1 MMERDSGRLLQVD
14 IADEL
19 KTSYLDYA
27 MSVIIGRA
35 LPDVRDGLKPVHRRI
50 LYAMYEMGNT
60 HNKPYK
66 KSARVVG
73 DVIGKYHPH
82 GDAPVYDALV
92 RMAQDFS
99 MRYVLVDGHG
109 NFGSIDGD
117 APAAMRYTEVRMAR
131 IAEEMLE
138 DIEKETVEFVPNYDG
153 SLLEPVLLPSR
164 IPQLLLNGS
173 SGIAVGMATNIPPH
187 NLKEVVDALVHLIDH
202 PKCKD
207 SDLFNIVKG
216 PDFPTGGF
224 IVGRKNIIEAYKTGK
239 GSISIRGRATVE
251 KLRGEREA
259 IVITEIP
266 YQVNKA
272 KMLERIAELV
282 KEEKLTGISD
292 IRDESDRDGLRVV
305 IELKKGTDAKILLN
319 QLYKH
324 TQLQI
329 NYGIILL
336 ALINNQPKVM
346 PLREMLQHFIDFRK
360 EVVYRRTKFDLK
372 KAEERAHILE
382 GLKIA
387 VEAIDEIISLIRAS
401 KSPQEAKEKLMSR
414 FKLSEVQA
422 QAILDMKLQKLTKLE
437 REKIIEEYNQTV
449 ELIKELK
456 KILGDEMEILKIIKK
471 ELLEIKE
478 KYGDERRTEIIEE
491 EEDFS
496 IEDLIQEEDMVVTIS
511 HQGYIKRNSLSLYK
525 AQGRGGKG
533 KIGMAVKT
541 EDFAEDVFIASTHEY
556 ILFFTNK
563 GKAYWLKVHEI
574 PQAGRATKGKPI
586 INLISIEEG
595 ERVTAYLPVRNFEE
609 KKNVFMVTKKGIVKK
624 VELSAFSNPR
634 KTGIIAITFE
644 EGDELV
650 DVAITDEKSKVVL
663 FTAKGM
669 TITFKEE
676 DVRAMGRTA
685 KGIRGIKLREGD
697 YVVGLT
703 KVVPGTEV
711 LAVSEMGFG
720 KRTKI
725 EDFRVQ
731 ARGGKGIK
739 GMKITEKTGNV
750 VKVISVK
757 EEDEIILMTTTGK
770 VLRLKV
776 KEIPVQ
782 RRSTQGVRL
791 IKLSGNE
798 KVCGVA
804 KVEEE

>member
-1 MMERDSGRLLQVD
+1 MDKEPTRILTVD
-14 IADEL
+14 IGEEL

-27 MSVIIGRA
+27 MSVIVGRA

-50 LYAMYEMGNT
+50 LYAMYEIGNT

-99 MRYVLVDGHG
+99 MRYPLVDGHG

-117 APAAMRYTEVRMAR
+117 APAAMRYTEVRMTR

-153 SLLEPVLLPSR
+153 SLVEPSLLPSR
-164 IPQLLLNGS
+164 IPQLLLNGA

-187 NLKEVVDALVHLIDH
+187 NLKEIVDALVFLIDN
-202 PKCKD
+202 PKGKD
-207 SDLFNIVKG
+207 SEIFNIIKG
-216 PDFPTGGF
+216 PDLPTGGF
-224 IVGRKNIIEAYKTGK
+224 IVGRKNIIEAYKTGR
-239 GSISIRGRATVE
+239 GSILIRGRASVE
-251 KLRGEREA
+251 KLKGEREA

-292 IRDESDRDGLRVV
+292 IRDESDRDGLRVA
-305 IELKKGTDAKILLN
+305 IELKKGTDPKIILN
-319 QLYKH
+319 QLFKH

-360 EVVYRRTKFDLK
+360 EIVFKRTKFDLK
-372 KAEERAHILE
+372 KAEEKAHILE

-401 KSPQEAKEKLMSR
+401 KSPQEAKEKLITK
-414 FKLSEVQA
+414 FKLSEIQA
-422 QAILDMKLQKLTKLE
+422 QAILDMKLQRLTKLE
-437 REKIIEEYNQTV
+437 REKIIEEYKQTI

-456 KILGDEMEILKIIKK
+456 KILGDEREILKIIKK

-491 EEDFS
+491 AEDFS
-496 IEDLIQEEDMVVTIS
+496 VEDLIQEEDMVVTIS
-511 HQGYIKRNSLSLYK
+511 HQGYIKRNPLSLYR

-533 KIGMAVKT
+533 MIGMSVKT
-541 EDFAEDVFIASTHEY
+541 EDFAEDVFIASTHDY

-586 INLISIEEG
+586 VNLISIEEG
-595 ERVTAYLPVRNFEE
+595 EKVTAYLPVRNFEE
-609 KKNVFMVTKKGIVKK
+609 KKNIFMVTKKGVVKK
-624 VELSAFSNPR
+624 VELKAFSNPR

-644 EGDELV
+644 EGDKLEGV
-650 DVAITDEKSKVVL
+650 SITDENSKIVL

-669 TITFKEE
+669 TIAFKEE
-676 DVRAMGRTA
+676 AVRTMGRTA
-685 KGIRGIKLREGD
+685 KGIRGIKLKEGD

-703 KVVPGTEV
+703 KIVPGTEI
-711 LAVSEMGFG
+711 LAVSEKGFG
-720 KRTKI
+720 KRTRSS
-725 EDFRVQ
+725 DFRIQ
-731 ARGGKGIK
+731 SRGGKGIK

-750 VKVISVK
+750 VKVLSVK
-757 EEDEIILMTTTGK
+757 EDDEIIIMTTSGR
-770 VLRLKV
+770 VLRTKV
-776 KEIPVQ
+776 KEIPLQ
-782 RRSTQGVRL
+782 RRSTQGVRVM
-791 IKLSGNE
+791 KVSQEE
-798 KVCGVA
+798 KVSGLA

>member
-1 MMERDSGRLLQVD
+1 MDREESRLLTVD
-14 IADEL
+14 IGEEL

-27 MSVIIGRA
+27 MSVIVGRA

-138 DIEKETVEFVPNYDG
+138 DIEKETVEFIPNYDG
-153 SLLEPVLLPSR
+153 SLLEPALLPSK

-187 NLKEVVDALVHLIDH
+187 NLKEIVDALVHLIDN

-207 SDLFNIVKG
+207 AELFNIVKG

-239 GSISIRGRATVE
+239 GSISIRGRASVE

-259 IVITEIP
+259 IIVTEIP

-272 KMLERIAELV
+272 KMLEKIAELV
-282 KEEKLTGISD
+282 KEERLTGISD

-346 PLREMLQHFIDFRK
+346 PLREMLQHFINFRK

-372 KAEERAHILE
+372 KAEEKAHILE

-414 FKLSEVQA
+414 FRLSEVQA

-437 REKIIEEYNQTV
+437 REKIIEEYKQTL

-456 KILGDEMEILKIIKK
+456 KILGDEREILKIIKK
-471 ELLEIKE
+471 ELIEIKE

-511 HQGYIKRNSLSLYK
+511 HQGYIKRNPLSLYR

-541 EDFAEDVFIASTHEY
+541 EDFAEDVFIASTHDY

-650 DVAITDEKSKVVL
+650 DVAITDENSKVVL

-676 DVRAMGRTA
+676 DVRTMGRTA
-685 KGIRGIKLREGD
+685 KGIRGIRLKEGD

-703 KVVPGTEV
+703 RIVPGTEI
-711 LAVSEMGFG
+711 LAVSERGFG

-731 ARGGKGIK
+731 SRGGKGIK

-757 EEDEIILMTTTGK
+757 EDDEIIIMTTSGK

-776 KEIPVQ
+776 KEIPIQ

-791 IKLSGNE
+791 IKVSGEE
-798 KVCGVA
+798 KVCGLA
-804 KVEEE
+804 RVEEE

>member
-1 MMERDSGRLLQVD
+1 MERDSGRLLQVD

-511 HQGYIKRNSLSLYK
+511 HQGYIKRNPLSLYK

-541 EDFAEDVFIASTHEY
+541 EDFAEDVFIASTHDY

-663 FTAKGM
+663 FTVKGM

>member
-1 MMERDSGRLLQVD
+1 MKDEGRSLTVD
-14 IADEL
+14 IGEEL

-27 MSVIIGRA
+27 MSVIVGRA

-60 HNKPYK
+60 YNKPYR

-99 MRYVLVDGHG
+99 MRYPLVDGHG

-117 APAAMRYTEVRMAR
+117 APAAMRYTEVRMAQ
-131 IAEEMLE
+131 IASEMLE

-153 SLLEPVLLPSR
+153 SLMEPSLLPSR

-187 NLKEVVDALVHLIDH
+187 NLGEVVDALVYLIDH
-202 PKCKD
+202 PGCREAD
-207 SDLFNIVKG
+207 IFSLIKG

-224 IVGRKNIIEAYKTGK
+224 IVGKKEIIEAYKTGK
-239 GSISIRGRATVE
+239 GSITVRGKATVE
-251 KLRGEREA
+251 KLKGEREA

-272 KMLERIAELV
+272 KMLERIAELA

-305 IELKKGTDAKILLN
+305 IELKRGVEPRVLLN

-324 TQLQI
+324 THLQV

-346 PLREMLQHFIDFRK
+346 SLREMLQHFLDFRK

-387 VEAIDEIISLIRAS
+387 VEAIDEIISLIKAS
-401 KSPQEAKEKLMSR
+401 KSPQEAKERLMSR
-414 FKLSEVQA
+414 FKLSEIQA
-422 QAILDMKLQKLTKLE
+422 QAILDMKLQRLTKLE
-437 REKIIEEYNQTV
+437 REKIMEEHRQTL

-456 KILGDEMEILKIIKK
+456 KILSDEREILKIIKK

-478 KYGDERRTEIIEE
+478 KYGDERRTQIIEE
-491 EEDFS
+491 MEDFS

-511 HQGYIKRNSLSLYK
+511 NQGYIKRNPLSLYR

-533 KIGMAVKT
+533 KVGMAVKT
-541 EDFAEDVFIASTHEY
+541 EDFAEDVFIASTHDY
-556 ILFFTNK
+556 ILFFTDR
-563 GKAYWLKVHEI
+563 GKAYWLKVYDI

-595 ERVTAYLPVRNFEE
+595 ERVTAYLSVRDFSE
-609 KKNVFMVTKKGIVKK
+609 KKKVLMVTKKGMVKK

-634 KTGIIAITFE
+634 RTGIIAITLD
-644 EGDELV
+644 EGDELR
-650 DVAITDEKSKVVL
+650 DVELVEDGAKVVI
-663 FTAKGM
+663 FTTKGM
-669 TITFKEE
+669 TITFKES
-676 DVRAMGRTA
+676 DVRVMGRAA
-685 KGIRGIKLREGD
+685 KGIRGIKLKEGD
-697 YVVGLT
+697 SVVGSAVLSPD
-703 KVVPGTEV
+703 VDV
-711 LAVSEMGFG
+711 LAVTDKGYG
-720 KRTKI
+720 KRTKPQ
-725 EDFRVQ
+725 DFRVQ
-731 ARGGKGIK
+731 GRGGKGIK
-739 GMKITEKTGNV
+739 GMKINEKTGNV
-750 VKVISVK
+750 VKVVSVK
-757 EEDEIILMTTTGK
+757 EQEEIILMTNSGK
-770 VLRLKV
+770 VLRIKV

-791 IKLSGNE
+791 MKISGDE
-798 KVCGVA
+798 RITGVA
-804 KVEEE
+804 RVEED

>member
-1 MMERDSGRLLQVD
+1 MERDSGRLLQVD

-511 HQGYIKRNSLSLYK
+511 HQGYIKRNPLSLYK

-541 EDFAEDVFIASTHEY
+541 EDFAEDVFIASTHDY

-609 KKNVFMVTKKGIVKK
+609 KKNVFMATKRGIVKK

>member
-1 MMERDSGRLLQVD
+1 MDRGESRFLTVD
-14 IADEL
+14 IGEEL

-27 MSVIIGRA
+27 MSVIVGRA

-50 LYAMYEMGNT
+50 LYAMFEMGNT

-66 KSARVVG
+66 KSARIVG

-153 SLLEPVLLPSR
+153 SLLEPALLPSR

-187 NLKEVVDALVHLIDH
+187 NLREVVDALVHLIDN

-207 SDLFNIVKG
+207 SDLFNIIKG

-239 GSISIRGRATVE
+239 GSISIRGRASVE
-251 KLRGEREA
+251 KLKGEREA

-305 IELKKGTDAKILLN
+305 IELKKGTEPKVLLN
-319 QLYKH
+319 QLFKH
-324 TQLQI
+324 THLQI

-372 KAEERAHILE
+372 KAEEKAHILE

-401 KSPQEAKEKLMSR
+401 KSPQEAKEKLMNR
-414 FKLSEVQA
+414 FKLSEIQA

-437 REKIIEEYNQTV
+437 REKIIEDYKQTL

-456 KILGDEMEILKIIKK
+456 KILGDEREILKIIKK

-491 EEDFS
+491 AEDFS

-511 HQGYIKRNSLSLYK
+511 HQGYIKRNPLSLYK

-533 KIGMAVKT
+533 KIGMTVKT
-541 EDFAEDVFIASTHEY
+541 EDFAEDVFVASTHDY

-595 ERVTAYLPVRNFEE
+595 ERVTAYLPVRDFEE

-650 DVAITDEKSKVVL
+650 DVAITDENSKVVL

-669 TITFKEE
+669 TITFKEK
-676 DVRAMGRTA
+676 DVRTMGRAA
-685 KGIRGIKLREGD
+685 KGIRGIKLKEGD

-703 KVVPGTEV
+703 RIVPGTEV
-711 LAVSEMGFG
+711 LAVSERGFG

-731 ARGGKGIK
+731 SRGGKGIK

-757 EEDEIILMTTTGK
+757 EDDEIIIMTTSGK
-770 VLRLKV
+770 VLRIKV

-791 IKLSGNE
+791 MKLSGDE
-798 KVCGVA
+798 KVCGLA

>member
-511 HQGYIKRNSLSLYK
+511 HQGYIKRNPLSLYK

-541 EDFAEDVFIASTHEY
+541 EDFAEDVFIASTHDY

>member
-511 HQGYIKRNSLSLYK
+511 HQGYIKRNPLSLYK

-541 EDFAEDVFIASTHEY
+541 EDFAEDVFIASTHDY

-609 KKNVFMVTKKGIVKK
+609 KKNVFMATKRGIVKK

>member
-1 MMERDSGRLLQVD
+1 MERDSGRLLQVD

-511 HQGYIKRNSLSLYK
+511 HQGYIKRNPLSLYK

-541 EDFAEDVFIASTHEY
+541 EDFAEDVFIASTHDY